1 MKAIAVILADLER
14 SPLGTR
20 SRLCDALAGVP
31 VLRRTVGRVLE
42 IKGLESVHV
51 LACGSELPRVRE
63 LLAGLPAI
71 VNEADVVDAPH
82 AELVRTTRK
91 WALDNWRGGIASSCS
106 FDESFHAAALH
117 AVARATEA
125 DAVMAVPAHAP
136 LLSPS
141 LATAM
146 LEHLRGPGKDY
157 RFVFSQSPPGLTP
170 ILLTA
175 EILADLVAAAYPPG
189 VLLAFKPSAAEP
201 DLIAKPC
208 CYQVPTAVVTA
219 WGRLLAD
226 TDESFA
232 RCEALLRELDEE
244 RACDPVEVCRFL
256 GRHHQTHLPPLPCEL
271 EIELTTRHSLPT
283 TRLRPAGS
291 TVPSRGPLDLALLAK
306 VLEQLAQRDDSLVV
320 FGGFGDPLCH
330 PQWLQA
336 IRLARQAG
344 IFGLSIHTTGRQLA
358 RIDRDALLANP
369 PDLLVVRIDA
379 ATDDIYAAVH
389 GEPGLD
395 EAERAMQDLEEARRQ
410 RKQVRPL
417 IVPAMTKSV
426 LNVTDLEE
434 FFERWITRIGS
445 CWIEGYSDRAG
456 QMESLQVASMAPPT
470 RIPCRRLRSRMV
482 MLADGC
488 AVACDQDFRPVR
500 PIGDLSRQAL
510 QEVWQ
515 AESMQ
520 RLRNYLPGKD
530 GEAGLLCGRCQ
541 EWSRP

>member
-1 MKAIAVILADLER
+1 MKAIAVILADLQH

-31 VLRRTVGRVLE
+31 VLRRTVMRALE
-42 IKGLESVHV
+42 VKGVDSVHV
-51 LACGSELPRVRE
+51 LARAAELTRVRD

-71 VNEADVVDAPH
+71 VNEADVVEPPH
-82 AELVRTTRK
+82 AELVRTARK
-91 WALDNWRGGIASSCS
+91 WALDNWRGGIAGSCS
-106 FDESFHAAALH
+106 FDESFHAAALQ
-117 AVARATEA
+117 AVAHAAGA
-125 DAVMAVPAHAP
+125 DAVMAVPAHAA

-146 LEHLRGPGKDY
+146 LEHLCGPGKDF

-175 EILADLVAAAYPPG
+175 EILAELASAAYPPG

-201 DLIAKPC
+201 DLVAKPC

-226 TDESFA
+226 TDGSFTSCQA
-232 RCEALLRELDEE
+232 ALQDLGED
-244 RACDPVEVCRFL
+244 RAADPIEVCRFL
-256 GRHHQTHLPPLPCEL
+256 GRHRQQHLPPLPCEL
-271 EIELTTRHSLPT
+271 EIELTTSAPLPA
-283 TRLRPAGS
+283 TRLRPAGPA
-291 TVPSRGPLDLALLAK
+291 VPLRGPLDAGLLEK
-306 VLEQLAQRDDSLVV
+306 VLTQIAARDDSLVV
-320 FGGFGDPLCH
+320 FGGFGDPLCE
-330 PQWLQA
+330 PPWLQA

-344 IFGLSIHTTGRQLA
+344 IFGVSVHTTGKQLA
-358 RIDRDALLANP
+358 HIDHDALLADP

-379 ATDDIYAAVH
+379 ATEDVYAAVH

-395 EAERAMQDLEEARRQ
+395 ETARAVQALEETRRQ

-417 IVPAMTKSV
+417 IVPAMTKSI
-426 LNVTDLEE
+426 LNVTDQEE
-434 FFERWITRIGS
+434 FFEQWLTRIGS

-456 QMESLQVASMAPPT
+456 QMERLQVASMAPPA
-470 RIPCRRLRSRMV
+470 RVPCRRLRSRLV

-488 AVACDQDFRPVR
+488 AVACDQDFRAVHAV
-500 PIGDLSRQAL
+500 GDLNRQTL
-510 QEVWQ
+510 QEAWQ
-515 AESMQ
+515 SEAMQ
-520 RLRNYLPGKD
+520 QLRNHLPGKSS
-530 GEAGLLCGRCQ
+530 GPAILCDHCE